1 MKKMTL
7 QEIQQLNLEM
17 MKEIHAFCVKKGLR
31 YSLAYGSMIGAIR
44 HKGFIPWDD
53 DIDIMMPRPDYER
66 FTREYRSEKGYRVCS
81 AYDDDAYVNF
91 TMVYDTNTI
100 VQRPGVAAKYDTG
113 VWIDIFPIDA
123 VSDDEEERESQFQHL
138 RQYTGLMR
146 ILRASLSRWKVGSLK
161 DRLKASIRL
170 LQLKLFT
177 KGDYH
182 DWHRKITE
190 ICTEH
195 PFGSTKHCSSLLC
208 VEANTKNKQEV
219 FDMSDFQDYELMA
232 FEDQTFYVASGYD
245 HILSTIFGD
254 YMAIPPVEKQIPHAL
269 LNCGFYWK

>member
-91 TMVYDTNTI
+91 TMVYDTNTV
-100 VQRPGVAAKYDTG
+100 VQRPGVAAKYETG

-123 VSDDEEERESQFQHL
+123 VSDDDEERKSQFQHL
-138 RQYTGLMR
+138 RQYTSLMR
-146 ILRASLSRWKVGSLK
+146 ILRASLSRWKDGNLK
-161 DRLKASIRL
+161 DKLKATIRL

-177 KGDYH
+177 KGDYR
-182 DWHRKITE
+182 DWHRKIDD
-190 ICTEH
+190 ICTKH
-195 PFGSTKHCSSLLC
+195 PFGSTNRCSSLLC

-219 FDMSDFQDYELMA
+219 FDMSDLQDYELMA
-232 FEDQTFYVASGYD
+232 FEDQKFYVASGYD